1 MDKPQPQ
8 KFMYV
13 NRVAEMLCCSEKHV
27 YELIKDGKL
36 DAIRLG
42 KCSIRVSKDSLL
54 DFIEQN
60 KIDPKEYSY

>member
-1 MDKPQPQ
+1 MDKALPK

-27 YELIKDGKL
+27 YELIKEGKL
-36 DAIRLG
+36 EAIRLG
-42 KCSIRVSKDSLL
+42 KCAIRVSRDSVH

-60 KIDPKEYSY
+60 KIDPTEYSY